1 LKLRRISILPLSVAF
16 LGSGLGTL
24 FASFLLETFVFRRL
38 VKARPDLFPW
48 NRELNAVSLI
58 LASVIGGVVAIRL
71 ARSSASLSVALPARL
86 REMLSEFKEETSAL
100 TLLFVAGGVAALL
113 WLLQHI
119 VAPNP
124 LTVGWRGVLMNATA
138 AAASGSLLVGR
149 RTGWIAWPAL
159 FVALGVGFGTVSYDS
174 YQYPVIIPADRALLR
189 GEVIVPGR
197 RADATHPGVL
207 LVHDQGCHDR
217 NGTWG
222 VNHTLQ
228 EIARHL
234 AHNGYAVLR
243 YDKRGCGASSGVFTK
258 FGLEDFSRDAA
269 VAGALLAEQQEV
281 QGQPVFALGHG
292 YGGQAIT
299 IAANA
304 NPDLFSGLVLLATP
318 ASPVSELLR
327 AQRRYMLTA
336 LGTSPQESQ
345 ARLAAVD
352 EWIEGVQT
360 RRYLNY
366 ADYFGVRGL
375 PEALQAEQLAAPL
388 PPIWL
393 RQAMAHDQRA
403 ALTLVAAPVLILA
416 GEADW
421 RVPPA
426 EAQLLAD
433 ALTASGRS
441 DWELQLLPGVN
452 HRTVAVDNMDA
463 GFQLEQTDAYAK
475 TRRPVAPQVLDA
487 LTDWLDKSLRI
498 TNETHG

>member
-1 LKLRRISILPLSVAF
+1 MKLRRISFLPLSVAF
-16 LGSGLGTL
+16 LGSGLGAL

-38 VKARPDLFPW
+38 VKTRPDLFPW

-58 LASVIGGVVAIRL
+58 LASIIGGAVAIRL

-86 REMLSEFKEETSAL
+86 RGMLSEFKHERSAL
-100 TLLFVAGGVAALL
+100 TLLFAAGGVAALL

-124 LTVGWRGVLMNATA
+124 LTVGWRGLLMNATA
-138 AAASGSLLVGR
+138 AAAGGSLLVGKR
-149 RTGWIAWPAL
+149 IGWIAWPAL

-174 YQYPVIIPADRALLR
+174 YQYPVIIPSDRALLR

-197 RADATHPGVL
+197 RADATYPGVL
-207 LVHDQGCHDR
+207 LVHDQGCQDR

-222 VNHTLQ
+222 VNQTLRDL
-228 EIARHL
+228 ARHL

-243 YDKRGCGASSGVFTK
+243 YDKRGCGESSGVFTK

-269 VAGALLAEQQEV
+269 AAGALLAEQQEI
-281 QGQPVFALGHG
+281 QGQPIFAIGHG

-304 NPDLFSGLVLLATP
+304 HPDLFSGLVLLATP
-318 ASPVSELLR
+318 ASPVNELLLS
-327 AQRRYMLTA
+327 QNRYTLTA
-336 LGTSPQESQ
+336 SGATPQESQ

-366 ADYFGVRGL
+366 ADYFGVQGI
-375 PEALQAEQLAAPL
+375 PEALQAEQLTAPL
-388 PPIWL
+388 PPVWL
-393 RQAMAHDQRA
+393 RQALAHDQPA
-403 ALTLVAAPVLILA
+403 ALALVSAPVLILA

-421 RVPPA
+421 RVPLA

-433 ALTASGRS
+433 ALIASGRS

-452 HRTVAVDNMDA
+452 HQLVAVDNMET

-475 TRRPVAPQVLDA
+475 TRRSVAPQVLEA
-487 LTDWLDKSLRI
+487 LTNWLDAR
-498 TNETHG
+498 

>member
-174 YQYPVIIPADRALLR
+174 YQYAVIIPSDRALLR
-189 GEVIVPGR
+189 GEVTVPGR
-197 RADATHPGVL
+197 RAAATYPGVL

-222 VNHTLQ
+222 VNQTYRD
-228 EIARHL
+228 IAQHL

-426 EAQLLAD
+426 EARILAD
-433 ALTASGRS
+433 ALTTSGHS

-452 HRTVAVDNMDA
+452 HHLTTVDDMET

-475 TRRPVAPQVLDA
+475 SKHPVAPQVLDA
-487 LTDWLDKSLRI
+487 LTDWLDKRSKDQ
-498 TNETHG
+498 E